1 MKNRRFGA
9 YLPSKFGL
17 VSVWIGLHLLDVV
30 ALLVE
35 VDELS
40 SPLIDFLPHL
50 RELALVG
57 VEGNH
62 NLIPTKGRVTNIV
75 LSCLT
80 FHNRLELLGRGFP
93 TVVEPSG
100 RVHTQTSC

>member
-1 MKNRRFGA
+1 MPFFVDENRTFWA

-17 VSVWIGLHLLDVV
+17 VSVWIGLHLLDIV

-50 RELALVG
+50 RKLALVG

-62 NLIPTKGRVTNIV
+62 NLIPNKGKVTNTV
-75 LSCLT
+75 
-80 FHNRLELLGRGFP
+80 FFLLDFS
-93 TVVEPSG
+93 PS
-100 RVHTQTSC
+100 T

>member
-62 NLIPTKGRVTNIV
+62 NLIPNKGRV
-75 LSCLT
+75 L
-80 FHNRLELLGRGFP
+80 FFP
-93 TVVEPSG
+93 A
-100 RVHTQTSC
+100 